1 MMKGIGK
8 IKNKMRR
15 KNKIS
20 NVKTQSSNEKRAM
33 SNAKAQINVKDFCFD
48 TKPPAEG
55 KKFDI

>member
-1 MMKGIGK
+1 
-8 IKNKMRR
+8 MRR